1 MFVTNEI
8 HEINTRIDT
17 REVETLHFVVGSELR
32 WCNRKTTFMILL
44 PLNDIFKKFRIIFGI
59 YREID
64 TAWIYV

>member
-32 WCNRKTTFMILL
+32 
-44 PLNDIFKKFRIIFGI
+44 
-59 YREID
+59 
-64 TAWIYV
+64 